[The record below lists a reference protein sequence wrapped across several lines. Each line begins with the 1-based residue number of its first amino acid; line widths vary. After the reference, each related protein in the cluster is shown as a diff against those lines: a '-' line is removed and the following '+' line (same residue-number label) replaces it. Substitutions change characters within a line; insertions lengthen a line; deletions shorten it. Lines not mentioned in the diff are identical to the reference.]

1 MTTAD
6 TAVMNTYA
14 RFPVSFDRGEGM
26 YLIDTDGNRYLDFC
40 GGIAVCSLGHA
51 HPHLVAALTEQA
63 GKLWH
68 TSNLFR
74 IPNQEKL
81 AKRLADSSFADRV
94 FFTNSGVEAIEG
106 SIKAARRYHAKHGHP
121 EKWRTIT
128 IAGAFHGRSLATIAA
143 AGNSKYL
150 DGFGKPADGFDNV
163 PFDNMNV
170 LRETITAETAA
181 ILVEPIQGEGGINPA
196 SIEYMRALREAA
208 DEFGLLL
215 ILDEI
220 QCGMGRTGKLWA
232 HEWAGIEPDIM
243 AAAKGIGGGFPL
255 GAILAKEDACVG
267 LEPGTHG
274 TTYGGNPLAT
284 AVGNA
289 VLDVLLDDNFLG
301 HVEQMGK
308 VLRSSLEAL
317 VSRHPNTFEEVRGTG
332 LMLGLKC
339 TSGVTNID
347 VIKALLADGM
357 LAVGAANNVIRLLP
371 PLILEKT
378 HIDEAIEKLDRAAAK
393 LETAD
398 A

>member
-14 RFPVSFDRGEGM
+14 RFPVAFDRGEGM
-26 YLIDTDGNRYLDFC
+26 YLIDTDGNRYLDFF

-51 HPHLVAALTEQA
+51 HPHLVSALTEQA

-68 TSNLFR
+68 TSNLFK
-74 IPNQEKL
+74 IPNQETL
-81 AKRLADSSFADRV
+81 AQRLADSSFANRV

-106 SIKAARRYHAKHGHP
+106 AIKAARRYHAKQGHP
-121 EKWRTIT
+121 EKWRTVT
-128 IAGAFHGRSLATIAA
+128 VAGAFHGRSLATIAA
-143 AGNSKYL
+143 AGNAKYL

-170 LRETITAETAA
+170 LRDAITAETAA

-196 SIEYMRALREAA
+196 SMGYMKALRETA
-208 DEFGLLL
+208 DEYGLLL

-255 GAILAKEDACVG
+255 GAIMAKEEACIG

-289 VLDVLLDDNFLG
+289 VLDVMLDDGFLT
-301 HVEQMGK
+301 HVDQMGK
-308 VLRSSLEAL
+308 SLRSAL
-317 VSRHPNTFEEVRGTG
+317 NNLISRHPRIFAETRGTG

-339 TSGVTNID
+339 ADDITNVD
-347 VIKALLADGM
+347 VIKTLLADG
-357 LAVGAANNVIRLLP
+357 LLTVGAANNVIRLLP
-371 PLILEKT
+371 PLILEQT
-378 HIDEAIEKLDRAAAK
+378 HIDEAIEKLDRAAAN
-393 LETAD
+393 LETVD

>member
-1 MTTAD
+1 MSTAD

-14 RFPVSFDRGEGM
+14 RFPVAFDRGEGM

-51 HPHLVAALTEQA
+51 HPHLVEALTSQA

-68 TSNLFR
+68 TSNLFK
-74 IPNQEKL
+74 IPNQEEL
-81 AKRLADSSFADRV
+81 ATRLAASSFADRV

-106 SIKAARRYHAKHGHP
+106 AIKAARRYHAKKGHP

-128 IAGAFHGRSLATIAA
+128 VAGAFHGRSLATIAA
-143 AGNSKYL
+143 AGNAKYL

-163 PFDNMNV
+163 PFDNMNI
-170 LRETITAETAA
+170 LRDAITSETAA

-196 SIEYMRALREAA
+196 SMDYLKALRETA

-232 HEWAGIEPDIM
+232 HQWAGIEPDIM

-255 GAILAKEDACVG
+255 GAILATEEACTG

-289 VLDVLLDDNFLG
+289 VLDVVLEDGFLV
-301 HVEQMGK
+301 HVQEAGK
-308 VLRSSLEAL
+308 SLRSALEKL
-317 VSRHPNTFEEVRGTG
+317 VSRHPEIYSEVRGSG

-339 TSGVTNID
+339 AANVTNID
-347 VIKALLADGM
+347 VIKTLLADGM
-357 LAVGAANNVIRLLP
+357 LTVGAANNVIRLLP
-371 PLILEKT
+371 PLILEQT
-378 HIDEAIEKLDRAAAK
+378 HIDEAIDKLDRAAAK
-393 LETAD
+393 LETVD